1 MTCDRWT
8 NGDNLPSSAE
18 VMLWFYNCVY
28 SPTAY
33 MEIHPP
39 PNKHTHTKP
48 LVPILDSVEVFA
60 GQQEGF
66 YDPIVSGFRA
76 RPQTLEIHHC
86 KNQMDTTCFHFRRSD
101 RVRNERPRKW

>member
-1 MTCDRWT
+1 
-8 NGDNLPSSAE
+8 
-18 VMLWFYNCVY
+18 
-28 SPTAY
+28 